1 MSRDTVLHVS
11 DPRTISWHLLIQKE
25 VPEEGSCELKH
36 VAQCHVTLQCCAG
49 RRISVVCDT
58 QEHNGI
64 YQNKKVVSNIF
75 QALPGPK
82 IDTVP

>member
-11 DPRTISWHLLIQKE
+11 DPRTISWHLLIQQE
-25 VPEEGSCELKH
+25 VPDGGSYKMKH
-36 VAQCHVTLQCCAG
+36 VEQCYVTLKCCAG
-49 RRISVVCDT
+49 RGISVVCDI
-58 QEHNGI
+58 QKHNSM

-82 IDTVP
+82 IHTVQ